1 MRPPFFM
8 DELSPQER
16 ADIRRWYVY
25 GACAYSTMALLL
37 VAMVVLRTDHVQSQM
52 TRFAPNGKAVAAES
66 RGAAACAAQDLK
78 LVTLI
83 EQLGERQE
91 VPGETLADA
100 FFTMTRARELCRAGR
115 VAEAL
120 AVYRSNP
127 IRPAQ
132 AAAK

>member
-8 DELSPQER
+8 DTLSPQER
-16 ADIRRWYVY
+16 TSVKRWYVY
-25 GACAYSTMALLL
+25 GACAYSAMLLL
-37 VAMVVLRTDHVQSQM
+37 VVAMVALRSDHVQSQM
-52 TRFAPNGKAVAAES
+52 TRFAPSGNAIASES

-83 EQLGERQE
+83 EQLGERSA

-132 AAAK
+132 